1 MLRGNPRQESSGETV
16 AGILEGIPTGI
27 LGKSQQ
33 EFLEGI
39 PTGNLGGN
47 LAGIFKGILAG
58 TLMEVWQESWWALLM
73 LEETSF
79 QFSKEKKQHLITYNN
94 Y

>member
-1 MLRGNPRQESSGETV
+1 M

-47 LAGIFKGILAG
+47 LAEIFEGILAG
-58 TLMEVWQESWWALLM
+58 TLMEVLAGILVGPSYVGRN
-73 LEETSF
+73 
-79 QFSKEKKQHLITYNN
+79 QFSVLQGKKPHLITYNN

>member
-1 MLRGNPRQESSGETV
+1 MLRGNPRQESWGETV

-58 TLMEVWQESWWALLM
+58 TLMEVLAGILVGPSYVGRN
-73 LEETSF
+73 
-79 QFSKEKKQHLITYNN
+79 QFSVLQGKKTTFNN
-94 Y
+94 L